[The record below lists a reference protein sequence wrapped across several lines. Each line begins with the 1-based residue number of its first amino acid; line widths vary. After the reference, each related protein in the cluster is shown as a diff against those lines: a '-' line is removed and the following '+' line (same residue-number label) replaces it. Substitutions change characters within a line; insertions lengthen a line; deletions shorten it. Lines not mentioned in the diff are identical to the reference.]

1 MSRPDGVK
9 VIALNRRARFNY
21 SVDETFECGIALLG
35 TEVKSIKD
43 GKVSFPDAFAELQ
56 EGEMWLRN
64 FHIAVYGF
72 SSVFN
77 HDPDRQK
84 KLLLH
89 AQELKRI
96 GRRVREK
103 GYTLI
108 PLSIY
113 LKHGL
118 IKIEL
123 GLCKGKKQFDK
134 RADIKDRDVERDLRR
149 EFRRRNED

>member
-1 MSRPDGVK
+1 MSRPEGVK
-9 VIALNRRARFNY
+9 VVAMNRRARFDY
-21 SVDETFECGIALLG
+21 TVDETFECGIVLLG

-43 GKVSFPDAFAELQ
+43 GRVSFPDAFAEVRN
-56 EGEMWLRN
+56 GEVWIRG
-64 FHIAVYGF
+64 FRVAQYGF

-89 AQELKRI
+89 AQEIKRI
-96 GRRVREK
+96 DRRVREK

-108 PLSIY
+108 LLSIY
-113 LKHGL
+113 LKNGL

-123 GLCKGKKQFDK
+123 GLCKGKKQYDK
-134 RADIKDRDVERDLRR
+134 RADIKERDVERDLRR
-149 EFRRRNED
+149 DFRKRGED